1 MPKKKT
7 TLPKNFRELC
17 QAGDIAALQAIYADT
32 DINATECGSGKFHP
46 LAMSDTPRPL

>member
-17 QAGDIAALQAIYADT
+17 QAGDLAVLQAIYADT
-32 DINATECGSGKFHP
+32 DINATERGGGKCTRWH
-46 LAMSDTPRPL
+46 